1 MKEYQRFAYFYYE
14 KMQRY
19 LQFDPTQIEEDVYI
33 RLSEDTKQALA
44 NPLVIRQILIIC
56 HKKAAHILEDEE
68 VNVLNFQMFQ
78 YAMKVFQ
85 REKKEKMKKE

>member
-44 NPLVIRQILIIC
+44 NPLVIR
-56 HKKAAHILEDEE
+56 
-68 VNVLNFQMFQ
+68 
-78 YAMKVFQ
+78 
-85 REKKEKMKKE
+85 